1 MSSNL
6 NVRDTLDL
14 TKVSDDFFRELLEIW
29 GEINFENQIT
39 SENHLLD
46 QPLWYNTLIRVD
58 DKPGFFKEWFAKG
71 ITKVRHLL
79 RMGTNTFLSL
89 NDFCQ
94 RYNLK
99 ACPLSSCGIISAIK
113 SLRNANLPSENDNI
127 QERVRSSTR
136 LLKNKKGS
144 SLAYKKLVSDK
155 SETPKKSQEKWVTDC
170 KLACSESINWN
181 SAYCVAKRCTKST
194 KLVEFHFKFF
204 HRRVP
209 TNDFLTKI
217 WFQDND
223 NCTFC
228 LDTSES
234 LIHLFWSCHI
244 TSSFWK
250 DIFHWLKNVHLI
262 SVDYTASISTALGLR
277 QDTSKFAL
285 QVNYC
290 LLLARYHIWHAKT
303 KAIHPN
309 LIRYLHLLKS
319 RYELETQSGDTRK
332 WEPLVGHL

>member
-1 MSSNL
+1 
-6 NVRDTLDL
+6 
-14 TKVSDDFFRELLEIW
+14 
-29 GEINFENQIT
+29 
-39 SENHLLD
+39 
-46 QPLWYNTLIRVD
+46 
-58 DKPGFFKEWFAKG
+58 
-71 ITKVRHLL
+71 
-79 RMGTNTFLSL
+79 MGTNTFLSL

-94 RYNLK
+94 KYNLK
-99 ACPLSSCGIISAIK
+99 ACPLSFCGIISAIK

-127 QERVRSSTR
+127 QERVRFSTR
-136 LLKNKKGS
+136 LLKSKKGS

-155 SETPKKSQEKWVTDC
+155 SETPKKSQEKWVPDC

-194 KLVEFHFKFF
+194 KLVEFHFKFL

-217 WFQDND
+217 GFQDND

-262 SVDYTASISTALGLR
+262 SEDYAASISTALGLR
-277 QDTSKFAL
+277 PDTSKFAL

-290 LLLARYHIWHAKT
+290 LLLARYHIYGLPKQKQFT
-303 KAIHPN
+303 PTLSVTCI
-309 LIRYLHLLKS
+309 Y
-319 RYELETQSGDTRK
+319 
-332 WEPLVGHL
+332 